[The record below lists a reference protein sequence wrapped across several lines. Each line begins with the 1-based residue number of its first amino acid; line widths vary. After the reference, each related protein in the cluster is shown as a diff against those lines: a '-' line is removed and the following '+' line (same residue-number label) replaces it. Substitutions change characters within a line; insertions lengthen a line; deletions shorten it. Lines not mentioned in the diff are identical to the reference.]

1 MEICTILNDKHYFS
15 GMAAFLGGI
24 LSALKKSGLFAKSS
38 VITAIVN
45 TILNIVLVVIIG
57 PLGAAIST
65 AFAYFLMW
73 IIRLKQ
79 VRQCIDLRV
88 RFIRDA
94 IAYLVLVIQALM
106 LLVISENAVFCW
118 YQLVFILIILLLY
131 AKEMKL
137 VCTKILTKIK

>member
-1 MEICTILNDKHYFS
+1 MEICTILNDKHYFF
-15 GMAAFLGGI
+15 GNGCIFRRYFVCFEKI
-24 LSALKKSGLFAKSS
+24 GLIRK
-38 VITAIVN
+38 VISYTAIVN
-45 TILNIVLVVIIG
+45 TILNIVLVVFIG

-88 RFIRDA
+88 SFIRDA

-106 LLVISENAVFCW
+106 LLVISENAIFCW
-118 YQLVFILIILLLY
+118 YQLVFVLIILLLY